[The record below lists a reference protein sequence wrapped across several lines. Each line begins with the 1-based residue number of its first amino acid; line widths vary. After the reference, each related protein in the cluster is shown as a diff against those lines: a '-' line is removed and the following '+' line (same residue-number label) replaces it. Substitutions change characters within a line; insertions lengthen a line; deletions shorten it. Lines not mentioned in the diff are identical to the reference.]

1 MDKYILQ
8 KELPY
13 LKAGTVYFKNE
24 SFSISIDKTSY
35 LPEVVGMRHER
46 FAIHSDWVENN
57 PEWFKK
63 VEPELK
69 WFVVPEE
76 IGFGWKAIEQHI
88 GQMGGYAGTKY
99 FDTEEEAHSW
109 IIENKPCLSLNEV
122 VHLRPAWINNHY
134 MGQLKEL
141 VKSKL

>member
-1 MDKYILQ
+1 MDNILHQ
-8 KELPY
+8 TY
-13 LKAGTVYFKNE
+13 LKDCNCSNGGIVLYNGIAVCRWCREPYAKGGQIFYEE
-24 SFSISIDKTSY
+24 SD
-35 LPEVVGMRHER
+35 
-46 FAIHSDWVENN
+46 
-57 PEWFKK
+57 FKK
-63 VEPELK
+63 EPELK